1 MLDPIILENLRK
13 AKELRKKEKLE
24 QEKKKREK
32 TEREEKETKSER
44 KKKRQRITQEKI
56 EKIIE
61 MLENGYTFDEIS
73 KQLNVSHITIVRIK
87 KTYNVQKGYRL
98 KLQSR
103 GKHRNIVVTIPK
115 EYLNKLN
122 LKKGDYVFMRIME
135 LDGKLAIVVTPWE
148 EDSISPK
155 HL

>member
-1 MLDPIILENLRK
+1 MIDPIILENLRK
-13 AKELRKKEKLE
+13 AKELRKRERE
-24 QEKKKREK
+24 QEKKNREK
-32 TEREEKETKSER
+32 TEREEKEKSER

-87 KTYNVQKGYRL
+87 RTYNVQKGYRL

-103 GKHRNIVVTIPK
+103 KQGHIVVTIPK
-115 EYLNKLN
+115 EYLEKFN
-122 LKKGDYVFMRIME
+122 LKKGDYVFMRIE
-135 LDGKLAIVVTPWE
+135 EINGKPAMVITPWRDRYE
-148 EDSISPK
+148 NRDTG
-155 HL
+155 

>member
-1 MLDPIILENLRK
+1 MIDPIILENLRK
-13 AKELRKKEKLE
+13 AKELRKCERE

-32 TEREEKETKSER
+32 TEREEKETKSMR

-87 KTYNVQKGYRL
+87 RAYNVQKGYRL

-103 GKHRNIVVTIPK
+103 KQGHIVVTIPK
-115 EYLNKLN
+115 EYLEKFN
-122 LKKGDYVFMRIME
+122 LKKGDYVFMRIE
-135 LDGKLAIVVTPWE
+135 EINGKPAMVITPWGDCYE
-148 EDSISPK
+148 NRDTG
-155 HL
+155 

>member
-24 QEKKKREK
+24 QEKTKREK
-32 TEREEKETKSER
+32 TEREEKEKSER

-87 KTYNVQKGYRL
+87 RAYNVQKGYRL

-103 GKHRNIVVTIPK
+103 KQGHIVVTIPK
-115 EYLNKLN
+115 EYLEKFN
-122 LKKGDYVFMRIME
+122 LKKGDYVFMRVE
-135 LDGKLAIVVTPWE
+135 KVNGKPAMVIIPWR
-148 EDSISPK
+148 DYCQ
-155 HL
+155 LRD

>member
-13 AKELRKKEKLE
+13 AKELRKHERE

-32 TEREEKETKSER
+32 TEREEKEKSER

-87 KTYNVQKGYRL
+87 RAYNVQKGYRL

-103 GKHRNIVVTIPK
+103 KQGHIVVTIPK
-115 EYLNKLN
+115 EYLEKFN
-122 LKKGDYVFMRIME
+122 LKKGDYVFMRIE
-135 LDGKLAIVVTPWE
+135 EINGKPAMVITPWE
-148 EDSISPK
+148 GGYHENRNTG
-155 HL
+155 